1 MRTSFT
7 ARIMARTMGSSVTLV
22 RRLLFKLQLLL
33 GGGNIRVR
41 SGAIR
46 FALHPGQA
54 QLRRSL
60 AEGWPPVM
68 AKLVRLADADTLFLD
83 IGADS
88 GAATL
93 LVAKHSG
100 ASVLAFEPDLRH
112 FTALAENLL
121 LNPGLNITPLN
132 LALTTHPGFLTLA
145 APAAGRSLPPAT
157 KAQGQG
163 APQETRP
170 LPRKEDL
177 QLAASISLDE
187 LARLYLEA
195 WKPGRLLIRIDA
207 GRHELDVLHGSTQ
220 LLSSPLPMAVCTAF
234 HSPEHLFEIK
244 DFLSVYRLYPFEP
257 ALSPKLKVSP
267 ERGSSQAFFANEAW
281 TDKAAT

>member
-1 MRTSFT
+1 MRGSVT
-7 ARIMARTMGSSVTLV
+7 ARIMARTIKGPVSLV
-22 RRLLFKLQLLL
+22 RRLLFKLRLLL
-33 GGGNIRVR
+33 GRGRIRVR
-41 SGAIR
+41 NGTIR
-46 FALHPGQA
+46 FALHPGQP

-60 AEGWPPVM
+60 ADGWPPVM

-83 IGADS
+83 IGANA

-93 LVAKHSG
+93 LVAKHCG
-100 ASVLAFEPDLRH
+100 ASVLAFEPDLH
-112 FTALAENLL
+112 QFSELAENLL
-121 LNPGLNITPLN
+121 LNPGLNITPFN
-132 LALTTHPGFLTLA
+132 LALTTHPGFLTIAPTA
-145 APAAGRSLPPAT
+145 ARTLPPASG
-157 KAQGQG
+157 QGQDL
-163 APQETRP
+163 R
-170 LPRKEDL
+170 LPARKEDL
-177 QLAASISLDE
+177 LLAASISLDE

-207 GRHELDVLHGSTQ
+207 GRRELDVLHGGTN

-267 ERGSSQAFFANEAW
+267 VRGSSEAFFANEAW
-281 TDKAAT
+281 TEQAAP